1 MVWADGRGNSPSDPI
16 ADALPV
22 RSAAAARDRAKRL
35 FETGNY
41 AGVDAFTITGDEELG
56 EYGEATFHVR
66 LGQVPDWEGVGMFDR
81 VVGQLLLRGILILA
95 AVAFVSGCA
104 SAVPRQQH
112 DICAVFD
119 QRPGWYD
126 DARASANTWGTPVH
140 ILMAFVRHESSYRS
154 DARPPVEWLWF
165 IPLGRPSSAKGY
177 AQAQDPVW
185 GEYQAERGRL
195 FRSRS
200 DMADA
205 LDFIGWY
212 NHKTWRALGIVRTDA
227 RRLYLAYH
235 EGRTGYRHGTWK
247 RKPGVVRTAERVAR
261 TARAYRSQLA
271 RCETR
276 FRCRRWYQVWPFCR

>member
-1 MVWADGRGNSPSDPI
+1 MPTQTVHRLRPI
-16 ADALPV
+16 
-22 RSAAAARDRAKRL
+22 
-35 FETGNY
+35 F
-41 AGVDAFTITGDEELG
+41 
-56 EYGEATFHVR
+56 ATE
-66 LGQVPDWEGVGMFDR
+66 P
-81 VVGQLLLRGILILA
+81 
-95 AVAFVSGCA
+95 
-104 SAVPRQQH
+104 
-112 DICAVFD
+112 
-119 QRPGWYD
+119 
-126 DARASANTWGTPVH
+126 
-140 ILMAFVRHESSYRS
+140 
-154 DARPPVEWLWF
+154 
-165 IPLGRPSSAKGY
+165 
-177 AQAQDPVW
+177 AQDPVW

-212 NHKTWRALGIVRTDA
+212 NHKTGRVGIVRTDA

-235 EGRTGYRHGTWK
+235 EGRTGYRRGTWK